1 MLALANARLPFGLRF
16 LLKIGWSPNQPKST
30 YTRGG
35 DEKTM
40 KIPSSFLLFLLL
52 LLLLILGGVVDGAQA
67 TTPVD
72 PRHAHGDKSHSST
85 SKQTQTQSLSK
96 TADSITIRPNK
107 SAETGSA
114 KEHAFNSFSDMTQ
127 SMPSEAVKNELARK
141 HELPGQ
147 QTSVLTPGDAASTT
161 VSSPSLNNATTGAAP
176 RIETGSGMSIPQP
189 STGASG
195 VFK

>member
-35 DEKTM
+35 DEKLM
-40 KIPSSFLLFLLL
+40 KIPSSFLLL
-52 LLLLILGGVVDGAQA
+52 LLLLILGGVVGGAQA

-72 PRHAHGDKSHSST
+72 PRHAHSDKSQSST

-107 SAETGSA
+107 GAETGST
-114 KEHAFNSFSDMTQ
+114 KEHAFNSFNDMTQ
-127 SMPSEAVKNELARK
+127 SMPSEVVKNELARK